1 MAAIWQRWL
10 ADPHICYR
18 ALLDAGQLNP
28 SDRVIRASQHYLPEP
43 EMITD
48 QKEST
53 LFIQSLKRAGI
64 VIGNE
69 QEVIERL
76 GEAREW
82 HYAFATLA
90 KHGKTLGIWFAATAR
105 TRSAQLKRLFAKYNF
120 PGNAEAAF
128 EASLQG

>member
-1 MAAIWQRWL
+1 MTANQQA
-10 ADPHICYR
+10 
-18 ALLDAGQLNP
+18 
-28 SDRVIRASQHYLPEP
+28 PE
-43 EMITD
+43 
-48 QKEST
+48 

-69 QEVIERL
+69 REVIERL

-82 HYAFATLA
+82 RYAFTTLA
-90 KHGKTLGIWFAATAR
+90 NQGKTLGIWFAATAR
-105 TRSAQLKRLFAKYNF
+105 TRSIQLKRLFAKYNF

>member
-1 MAAIWQRWL
+1 
-10 ADPHICYR
+10 
-18 ALLDAGQLNP
+18 
-28 SDRVIRASQHYLPEP
+28 
-43 EMITD
+43 MITD

-53 LFIQSLKRAGI
+53 QFIESLKRAGI

-69 QEVIERL
+69 REVIERL

-82 HYAFATLA
+82 HYAFSTLVRQ
-90 KHGKTLGIWFAATAR
+90 GRTLGIWFAATAV
-105 TRSAQLKRLFAKYNF
+105 TRSAQLKRLFAKYHF

>member
-1 MAAIWQRWL
+1 
-10 ADPHICYR
+10 
-18 ALLDAGQLNP
+18 
-28 SDRVIRASQHYLPEP
+28 
-43 EMITD
+43 MITE

-53 LFIQSLKRAGI
+53 QFIESLKRAGI

-69 QEVIERL
+69 REVIERL

-82 HYAFATLA
+82 HYAFSTLA
-90 KHGKTLGIWFAATAR
+90 RQGKTLGIWFAATAV
-105 TRSAQLKRLFAKYNF
+105 TRSAQLKRLFAKYHF

>member
-1 MAAIWQRWL
+1 
-10 ADPHICYR
+10 
-18 ALLDAGQLNP
+18 
-28 SDRVIRASQHYLPEP
+28 
-43 EMITD
+43 MIAN

-64 VIGNE
+64 QIGNE

-82 HYAFATLA
+82 HFAFATLA
-90 KHGKTLGIWFAATAR
+90 KHGKTLGIWFSATAR
-105 TRSAQLKRLFAKYNF
+105 TRSVQLKRLFTKYNF
-120 PGNAEAAF
+120 PGNTEAVF

>member
-1 MAAIWQRWL
+1 
-10 ADPHICYR
+10 
-18 ALLDAGQLNP
+18 
-28 SDRVIRASQHYLPEP
+28 
-43 EMITD
+43 MIAD

-64 VIGNE
+64 LIGNE

-82 HYAFATLA
+82 HYAFTILVRQ
-90 KHGKTLGIWFAATAR
+90 GKALGIWFAATAR

-120 PGNAEAAF
+120 PDTAEAAF

>member
-1 MAAIWQRWL
+1 
-10 ADPHICYR
+10 
-18 ALLDAGQLNP
+18 
-28 SDRVIRASQHYLPEP
+28 
-43 EMITD
+43 MIAD

-82 HYAFATLA
+82 HYAFTTLA
-90 KHGKTLGIWFAATAR
+90 KHGKALGIWFAATAR
-105 TRSAQLKRLFAKYNF
+105 TRSVQLQRLFAKYHF
-120 PGNAEAAF
+120 PGDAEATF
-128 EASLQG
+128 EASLQA